1 MIDGKGGGDSDFDYD
16 GFGYDEADDG
26 KFALNT
32 S

>member
-1 MIDGKGGGDSDFDYD
+1 MIDGKGGGDSDYD